1 MTIRYLEFKVFK
13 LIVSGLFLLGA
24 VGCGKDE
31 NGTSP
36 PTDPAGYTNADGM
49 NGGRLYDEFWASET
63 GWNQSDTNLAI
74 YDSYS
79 DFFRCKQC
87 HGWDLLGSTGAY
99 ISRAP
104 RTTRPNVSSL
114 NLRSIAAS
122 KTPQELF
129 DALTSSSGRRAI
141 SEDLSTYDPDTNS
154 TIGDQMPNYGSI
166 FTDEQIWDLVRFL
179 KLEAIDISLLYDF
192 QTTGTY
198 PTGSI
203 TYSNIGKD
211 GNASV
216 GDSLFAAR
224 CAACH
229 GADGTE
235 ILVDGGSYTVGRHL
249 REKPNEDQHK
259 IKFGQLGS
267 PMGSQVTD
275 TGKMKDL
282 YKALTNQTQYP
293 D

>member
-1 MTIRYLEFKVFK
+1 MTIRDLQFNVFT
-13 LIVSGLFLLGA
+13 LIFAGLLLFGA
-24 VGCGKDE
+24 VGCGEDK

-36 PTDPAGYTNADGM
+36 PADPAGYINADGM
-49 NGGRLYDEFWASET
+49 RGGRLYDEFWATET
-63 GWNQSDTNLAI
+63 GWSQSDTNLAT
-74 YDSYS
+74 YDSHS

-104 RTTRPNVSSL
+104 RMTRPNVSSL

-122 KTPQELF
+122 RTPQELF
-129 DALTSSSGRRAI
+129 DALKRSNGRRAI
-141 SEDLSTYDPDTNS
+141 SADLSTYDPGTNP
-154 TIGDQMPNYGSI
+154 TIGDQMPDYGTI

-179 KLEAIDISLLYDF
+179 KLDAIDISILYDF

-203 TYSNIGKD
+203 TFSNIGED
-211 GNASV
+211 GNASS
-216 GDSLFAAR
+216 GDSIFAAK
-224 CAACH
+224 CVGCH
-229 GADGTE
+229 GADGAE
-235 ILVDGGSYTVGRHL
+235 FLVDGGSYTVGRHL

-267 PMGSQVTD
+267 IMGSQVTD
-275 TGKMKDL
+275 ENEMKDL
-282 YKALTNQTQYP
+282 YRALTDQTRYP